1 MGTRG
6 FREQRVKI
14 LQAGALYFVVVFG
27 IGFVLG
33 TLRVLV
39 VVPTFGARIAELMEA
54 PVMLAVTFVGAR
66 WVVRRRNLPAL
77 GSVRLG
83 MGGIAL
89 GLLLAAEFI
98 LALGVR
104 GQSIREYFA
113 TLDPVTVTVFYVLLG
128 VFAVMPLFVVRR

>member
-6 FREQRVKI
+6 FRERRVQI
-14 LQAGALYFVVVFG
+14 LQAGVLYVAVVFG

-66 WVVRRRNLPAL
+66 WVVRRCNLPAV

-98 LALGVR
+98 LA
-104 GQSIREYFA
+104 
-113 TLDPVTVTVFYVLLG
+113 
-128 VFAVMPLFVVRR
+128 